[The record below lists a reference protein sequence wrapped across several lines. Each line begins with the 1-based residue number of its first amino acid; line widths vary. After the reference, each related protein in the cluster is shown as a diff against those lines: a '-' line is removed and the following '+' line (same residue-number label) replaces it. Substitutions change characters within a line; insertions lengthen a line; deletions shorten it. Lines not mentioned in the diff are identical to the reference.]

1 MNDKKNQDRR
11 IILPD
16 QDGVANLDIRRMKG
30 ELEVKPESREMC
42 GYMPADLV
50 PKVVAELKQAIEEVE
65 KGEISSICVLAIMPH
80 GSFIEAGKAFFSATD
95 TDMDKIHE
103 LFHVGWLER
112 LGEEPPDDEA
122 G

>member
-1 MNDKKNQDRR
+1 MNDKTKISGA

-16 QDGVANLDIRRMKG
+16 QDGVADLDIRRIKR
-30 ELEVKPESREMC
+30 ELDVDPESREMC

-50 PKVVAELKQAIEEVE
+50 PVVLKELEKMKKHVEEGQV
-65 KGEISSICVLAIMPH
+65 SSICMIAILPQDPIIDA
-80 GSFIEAGKAFFSATD
+80 GSAFISAAD
-95 TDMDKIHE
+95 GELDKLHE
-103 LFHVGWLER
+103 LFHIAWLQR

>member
-1 MNDKKNQDRR
+1 MNDKTKTSGA

-16 QDGVANLDIRRMKG
+16 QDGVADLEIRRIKR
-30 ELEVKPESREMC
+30 ELDVEPESREMC

-50 PKVVAELKQAIEEVE
+50 PVVLKELEKIKKQVEEGNV
-65 KGEISSICVLAIMPH
+65 SSICLIAVLPQNSIVDA
-80 GSFIEAGKAFFSATD
+80 GAAFISAAD
-95 TDMDKIHE
+95 GELDKIHE
-103 LFHVGWLER
+103 LFHLALLQR